1 MCLQPQARPSCRD
14 NLVPAKH
21 PGWNTLWGV
30 CGHGPQHA
38 DCAPHWRQIFVSP
51 RWGREARLTS
61 AQEKALE
68 SVMSQHNP
76 RGLSH
81 RLWERESPRWALALC
96 SHVFSAAASL
106 RKLWLPTGLRG
117 APASEQVPLATAI
130 SLRWVQLGA
139 TDYPGQ
145 LNLGVVELRCQ
156 RLSPSFL

>member
-1 MCLQPQARPSCRD
+1 
-14 NLVPAKH
+14 
-21 PGWNTLWGV
+21 
-30 CGHGPQHA
+30 
-38 DCAPHWRQIFVSP
+38 
-51 RWGREARLTS
+51 
-61 AQEKALE
+61 
-68 SVMSQHNP
+68 MSQHNP

-117 APASEQVPLATAI
+117 GPASEQVPLATAM
-130 SLRWVQLGA
+130 SLRWVQWAFSVPVHCRAHCELGA

-145 LNLGVVELRCQ
+145 LNLGVVELRFQ